1 MFGEILIGVP
11 NDKLGLVK
19 TKINEVHKLV
29 LEASSKNS
37 IKELTRLRTE
47 LQLNEG
53 RIDTLVTLN
62 LIDSTDYRL
71 MKQEQSRLVERL
83 QMVIRIKCPKE
94 VV

>member
-1 MFGEILIGVP
+1 MINEILMAVP
-11 NDKLGLVK
+11 KDKLSLVK

-29 LEASSKNS
+29 LVASSKDS

-53 RIDTLVTLN
+53 RIETLVTLN
-62 LIDSTDYRL
+62 LINATDYRL
-71 MKQEQSRLVERL
+71 MKQEQLRLVERL